1 MDCSELCCLASV
13 DGVECKKTFDTYDDF
28 EEHFCQK
35 HLNLTLFACGAKG
48 CTAQFGTVLQ
58 IFRHLAIC
66 KRRGKKIKLLQCS
79 NNAMESLTSLD
90 RAKLLA
96 VQCCV
101 KRAKRVIESD
111 EINSDSTA
119 DQDRELNA
127 QCSLNEVGFHNSLND
142 DKLHVPIIKPFEIH
156 QVKDVE
162 SRPNLSRRERA
173 ITPAR
178 QAAKRLREQI
188 HLEKKMMKNRKSL
201 GKSSR
206 DAQKTQKKLPVKI
219 TDKTRISALIN
230 DDPKQLKSTSN
241 HLRMMESDLSRDF
254 VSDMDKMSKIDE
266 NIIRKQSHKIIN
278 MIDVSRTVDSDVSFK
293 SAKQIV
299 FAKNRPKLLLDE
311 TQNPVFQKQPR
322 IFESSL
328 PAGPDHPPKIYDVS
342 RPQLSFGLTDSRIP
356 DYSEFVINPTPREI
370 SPSLSSIPPSQIP
383 TVQASNET
391 SQPAVFPSSQIDMQL
406 NDGYIEPHGI
416 LRTKDVIG
424 TMEQTGQM
432 DFDILSL
439 FSKSMQEFKTHE
451 HFKISTLQAKQLEQ
465 PSVAE
470 KQSEQIKSMESSVK
484 LEKKELSRRIKGKTN
499 FINLSLDNDYE
510 GKEDDRNGEDIP
522 TLLNLFS
529 DKETAMPVLF
539 DPRIIPK
546 SFTLEKKKG
555 MCSGSN
561 GYYGS

>member
-1 MDCSELCCLASV
+1 MYTSLCLESLDYVGTVEYCKRVEKCLDDIKKFGGYIIVQLFVFEAHMCVFDTFNITYAFHSIYILYFCPCRKIAEV
-13 DGVECKKTFDTYDDF
+13 LDGLFGTVLSCICGWCGMQKTFDTYDDF

-66 KRRGKKIKLLQCS
+66 KRRGKRLSERKNAFIIKLLQCS

-254 VSDMDKMSKIDE
+254 VSG
-266 NIIRKQSHKIIN
+266 
-278 MIDVSRTVDSDVSFK
+278 TVDSDVSFK

-416 LRTKDVIG
+416 LRTKFLQKDVIG

-465 PSVAE
+465 PSGD
-470 KQSEQIKSMESSVK
+470 
-484 LEKKELSRRIKGKTN
+484 LY
-499 FINLSLDNDYE
+499 FNL
-510 GKEDDRNGEDIP
+510 
-522 TLLNLFS
+522 
-529 DKETAMPVLF
+529 
-539 DPRIIPK
+539 
-546 SFTLEKKKG
+546 
-555 MCSGSN
+555 
-561 GYYGS
+561 